1 MDPKLLHSRIMSVN
15 SKLSALLDLLKGPSS
30 DEKKWADLE
39 VLLGITSRAEFAI
52 ALSQLET
59 MEALVSQTTISAK
72 ALYEN
77 AKLMRASGAASA

>member
-1 MDPKLLHSRIMSVN
+1 MDPKLLHSRIVAVN

-30 DEKKWADLE
+30 DDKKWADLE

-52 ALSQLET
+52 AVSQLET
-59 MEALVSQTTISAK
+59 MEVLISQTAVSAK

-77 AKLMRASGAASA
+77 AKSMRASGAASA